1 VRWGVAV
8 VTAILVLADD
18 LSGAAEVAGG
28 FLGRDTELTLRLG
41 SGPVACGV
49 TVVDLD
55 TRTMTATDAA
65 RTVAEA
71 LEGVPAGTRVVKKID
86 SLLRGHIG
94 AEVAVLAERGP
105 VIVAAALP
113 ALHRRVEGGVLH
125 VGDTPL
131 HETDSWHAEL
141 GRPPRTVAELFESGD
156 ITICDAATDADL
168 DRIVA
173 AAHPEVQL
181 VGTAALA
188 AAVARTMPFASAP
201 RFGPP
206 NSRGVLVVVG
216 TAAPVA
222 QGQIAALDPDGQ
234 ATVTVDARELLCD
247 KADPKPVR
255 HALELGTTVLAI
267 GGAVEPAA
275 ASAVSRALGRFV
287 AAVQDGI
294 RPDLVL
300 TGGETARA
308 VVAAIGITTLR
319 PVHQIHHGAVVSEA
333 SDGRRVVTRPGSF
346 GGTDSLTAIVRY
358 LTQQK
363 DHS

>member
-1 VRWGVAV
+1 MRWGVAAM
-8 VTAILVLADD
+8 TPILVLADD

-41 SGPVACGV
+41 SGSVEFGV
-49 TVVDLD
+49 TVVDLN

-71 LEGVPAGTRVVKKID
+71 LENIPAGIRVVKKID

-113 ALHRRVEGGVLH
+113 ALYRRVEDGVLH

-141 GRPPRTVAELFESGD
+141 SRPPRTVAELFGPGD

-173 AAHPEVQL
+173 TAGPDVQL

-188 AAVARTMPFASAP
+188 AAVARTLPATSPPASP
-201 RFGPP
+201 RS
-206 NSRGVLVVVG
+206 SRAVLVVVG

-222 QGQIAALDPDGQ
+222 HSQIVALDPDGR
-234 ATVTVDARELLCD
+234 ATETVDARELLCGT
-247 KADPKPVR
+247 ADPEPVR
-255 HALELGTTVLAI
+255 
-267 GGAVEPAA
+267 
-275 ASAVSRALGRFV
+275 
-287 AAVQDGI
+287 
-294 RPDLVL
+294 
-300 TGGETARA
+300 
-308 VVAAIGITTLR
+308 
-319 PVHQIHHGAVVSEA
+319 
-333 SDGRRVVTRPGSF
+333 
-346 GGTDSLTAIVRY
+346 
-358 LTQQK
+358 
-363 DHS
+363 

>member
-1 VRWGVAV
+1 M
-8 VTAILVLADD
+8 TPILVLADD

-28 FLGRDTELTLRLG
+28 FLGRDTELTLHLG
-41 SGPVACGV
+41 AAAVTSGV

-55 TRTMTATDAA
+55 TRTKPAEDAA
-65 RTVAEA
+65 RIVAEA
-71 LEGVPAGTRVVKKID
+71 LAGVPAGTRVVKKID

-105 VIVAAALP
+105 VLVAAALP
-113 ALHRRVEGGVLH
+113 ALRRHVEGGVLH
-125 VGDTPL
+125 VDGTPL
-131 HETDSWHAEL
+131 HKTDSWHAEL
-141 GRPPRTVAELFESGD
+141 GQPPRTVAELFGAGD

-173 AAHPEVQL
+173 STGAGVQL

-188 AAVARTMPFASAP
+188 AAIARTLPAAPAPASRPGA
-201 RFGPP
+201 RA
-206 NSRGVLVVVG
+206 VLVVVG

-222 QGQIAALDPDGQ
+222 PGQVAALDPDAR

-247 KADPKPVR
+247 KADPEPVR
-255 HALELGTTVLAI
+255 QALSRGTAVVTI
-267 GGAVEPAA
+267 GGVVEPAET
-275 ASAVSRALGRFV
+275 SAVSRALATYV
-287 AAVQDGI
+287 ADLQ
-294 RPDLVL
+294 RPTQPDLVL

-308 VVAAIGITTLR
+308 VVDAIGITTLR

-346 GGTDSLTAIVRY
+346 GGTDSLAAIVHY

-363 DHS
+363 DQS